1 MRGCNLQGNS
11 DVGVRKKCGQYGQQ
25 ILRRNPSKKIMSVS
39 GAEIGRYSGKKVAHY
54 GITFFSELS
63 LLFSPPIIL
72 FNPPSFE
79 WARSKPSDI

>member
-1 MRGCNLQGNS
+1 
-11 DVGVRKKCGQYGQQ
+11 
-25 ILRRNPSKKIMSVS
+25 MSVS